1 MSHSVGHIIWNRFI
15 GFDVLSYF
23 MPKEWILNQSNMR
36 WGLTRKKKVGAV
48 MKEIR
53 KCSPKSLVE
62 WQEYYF
68 KSVYSKEHLIDL
80 GRELY
85 KNIQDTV
92 IPETKEINEQDCI
105 NFIENL
111 VINRTYQG
119 YETEI
124 KVIYGQLQ
132 KILKIDIREASD
144 EWDRLYNVDY
154 FIQIKD
160 KCIGLQIKPLGV
172 EGDADL
178 QIVKEKIQQTRT
190 HEEFTKKY
198 GGKVFYIF
206 SVETREDKKIA
217 NPEIIEEIKA
227 EMARLSS

>member
-1 MSHSVGHIIWNRFI
+1 MA
-15 GFDVLSYF
+15 
-23 MPKEWILNQSNMR
+23 KEWILNQSNMR

-53 KCSPKSLVE
+53 KCSPNSLAE
-62 WQEYYF
+62 WKEYYF
-68 KSVYSKEHLIDL
+68 KKVYPKEHLIGL
-80 GRELY
+80 GKALY

-111 VINRTYQG
+111 VIDRTYQG
-119 YETEI
+119 YETEV

-132 KILKIDIREASD
+132 EILKVDIKEASD

-154 FIQIKD
+154 YIKIKD
-160 KCIGLQIKPLGV
+160 KYIGLQIKPLGV
-172 EGDADL
+172 EGDSDL
-178 QIVKEKIQQTRT
+178 QIIKEKIQQART

-198 GGKVFYIF
+198 GGKVFYVF
-206 SVETREDKKIA
+206 SVETREDKIIA
-217 NPEIIEEIKA
+217 NPEIIEEIRK

>member
-1 MSHSVGHIIWNRFI
+1 
-15 GFDVLSYF
+15 

>member
-1 MSHSVGHIIWNRFI
+1 MA
-15 GFDVLSYF
+15 
-23 MPKEWILNQSNMR
+23 KEWILNQSNMR

-53 KCSPKSLVE
+53 KCSPKTLAE
-62 WQEYYF
+62 WKAYYL
-68 KSVYSKEHLIDL
+68 KEVYPKEHLVDL
-80 GRELY
+80 GKHLY

-92 IPETKEINEQDCI
+92 IPETEGISEEDCVE
-105 NFIENL
+105 FIENL

-132 KILKIDIREASD
+132 EILKVAIKEAPD

-154 FIQIKD
+154 FIKVRD
-160 KCIGLQIKPLGV
+160 KYIGLQIKPLGV
-172 EGDADL
+172 EGDSDL
-178 QIVKEKIQQTRT
+178 QIIKEKIQQAKTFK
-190 HEEFTKKY
+190 EFTDKY

-206 SVETREDKKIA
+206 SVESSKDKKIA
-217 NPEIIEEIKA
+217 NPEVIQDIKN
-227 EMARLSS
+227 EVARLSN

>member
-1 MSHSVGHIIWNRFI
+1 
-15 GFDVLSYF
+15 

-53 KCSPKSLVE
+53 KCSPKSLAE

-217 NPEIIEEIKA
+217 NPEVIEKIKT

>member
-1 MSHSVGHIIWNRFI
+1 
-15 GFDVLSYF
+15 

-217 NPEIIEEIKA
+217 NPEIIEEIKT